1 MQDVQIVHQT
11 VIHAFAQNAAKT
23 DAVVLAV
30 RINHV
35 HRFVMGAKIVH
46 QGASPAN
53 VQTVERMD
61 ATVHAV
67 HQVQVA
73 VRPPEDAVK
82 RYLNCFKTF
91 FLN

>member
-23 DAVVLAV
+23 DAIVLAV

-35 HRFVMGAKIVH
+35 HRFVMGANIVH

-61 ATVHAV
+61 VDAHVV
-67 HQVQVA
+67 HQTQVA
-73 VRPPEDAVK
+73 VQPPGPE
-82 RYLNCFKTF
+82 
-91 FLN
+91 